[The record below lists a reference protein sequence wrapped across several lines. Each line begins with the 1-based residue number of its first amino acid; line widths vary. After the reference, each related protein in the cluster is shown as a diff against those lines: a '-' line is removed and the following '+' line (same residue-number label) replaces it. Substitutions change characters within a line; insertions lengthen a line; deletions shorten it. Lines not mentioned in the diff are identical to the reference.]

1 MASGHVNRTY
11 RPNTWLHR
19 PSLRREDFSCQ
30 PGAVHTWHLAS
41 FRCDAEF
48 GPLSAHIGHRVAIKL
63 DLWVHALVTDEAR
76 SIVEKRSV
84 SRSANDAF
92 ARRMALQSARRA
104 NHFVFSEMACP
115 APFAKIFS
123 FRPDPNQ
130 FTDSHRL
137 VPDEGRSRVV
147 TSAGRDAVD
156 AAALGDVRGWQGGS
170 IRPVS

>member
-1 MASGHVNRTY
+1 MLGQLHSSKQ
-11 RPNTWLHR
+11 PNIR
-19 PSLRREDFSCQ
+19 S
-30 PGAVHTWHLAS
+30 WHLAS

-104 NHFVFSEMACP
+104 NHFVFSENGLSSPIC
-115 APFAKIFS
+115 KNIF
-123 FRPDPNQ
+123 
-130 FTDSHRL
+130 L
-137 VPDEGRSRVV
+137 RS
-147 TSAGRDAVD
+147 
-156 AAALGDVRGWQGGS
+156 
-170 IRPVS
+170 